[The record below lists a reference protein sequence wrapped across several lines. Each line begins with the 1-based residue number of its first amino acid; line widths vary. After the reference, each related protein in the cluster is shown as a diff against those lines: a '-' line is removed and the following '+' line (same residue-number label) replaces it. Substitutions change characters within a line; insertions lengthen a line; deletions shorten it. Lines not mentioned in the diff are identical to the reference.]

1 MGLDPITFE
10 VVTSSFRTITELMG
24 DTLKRVSRSP
34 IIYDSI
40 DFSNGLLDD
49 RCQLFAQANNCPVHL
64 GSLHFGAQASIERY
78 GGRLDEGD
86 IVVMND
92 PYMGGL
98 HIPDMTFTMPIYYEG
113 ELLCFG
119 ASRGHWTDLGGGA
132 VGSRMPSAVH
142 IAQEGLRL
150 PPVKVYA
157 RGKVVKEI
165 RDIIGSNTR
174 VPLQNLGDLEAHRAA
189 LLIADREMNKLTK
202 RYGIDVVLE
211 CMEEYISYTERR
223 TRAAIL
229 KIPDGVYNATDYIDC
244 DGVTGDPHYIH
255 VTLTISGD
263 EITVDFTGTDK
274 MAKGGINYSY
284 AGTHS
289 AVYWALKFFL
299 DQDAPANA
307 GMYRPIK
314 LVLPEGVFVN
324 ARWPAPVHI
333 ANMVTSEKIAD
344 VIWQALG
351 GAIREKMV
359 AMPYADSN
367 GISIGGVSGDRSF
380 VFLDL
385 PPGGWGGTSEHDGM
399 NATYCRQGNCMD
411 LDIELAEILYPIRI
425 TRKELIQNSGGRGK
439 FRGGLSLRVGFSPT
453 EIDVAV
459 SHTTNRTKEGPPG
472 VFGGMHGRPGR
483 SIKNYEREDSEVIGG
498 WSENGSWKICMFSNL
513 PIKEGEDVTLELQ
526 GGGGWGDPFTRDP
539 QRVVEDVLDGYVS
552 LEAAE
557 RDYGV
562 IIDRDTMRADI
573 EKTLARRKASLSSQ
587 N

>member
-1 MGLDPITFE
+1 MELDPITFE

-64 GSLHFGAQASIERY
+64 GSLHFGAQTSIERY
-78 GGRLDEGD
+78 GGRLEEGD
-86 IVVMND
+86 VIVMND
-92 PYMGGL
+92 PYLGGL

-113 ELLCFG
+113 KLLCYG

-150 PPVKVYA
+150 PPVKVYKK
-157 RGKVVKEI
+157 GKVVEEI

-189 LLIADREMNKLTK
+189 LLIAEREMDKLAK
-202 RYGIDVVLE
+202 RYGLDVVRK

-223 TRAAIL
+223 TRAAISE
-229 KIPDGVYNATDYIDC
+229 IPDGVYEATDYIDC
-244 DGVTGDPHYIH
+244 DGVTSDPHYIH
-255 VTLTISGD
+255 VTLTILRD
-263 EITVDFTGTDK
+263 EITVDFTGTEK
-274 MAKGGINYSY
+274 MAKGGINYGY

-289 AVYWALKFFL
+289 AVYWSLKFFL

-324 ARWPAPVHI
+324 AKWPAPVHI
-333 ANMVTSEKIAD
+333 GNMVTSEKIAD

-351 GAIREKMV
+351 KAIGEKMV

-367 GISIGGVSGDRSF
+367 GISIGGVSGDKSF

-385 PPGGWGGTSEHDGM
+385 PPGGWGGTSKHDGM

-411 LDIELAEILYPIRI
+411 LDIELAEILYPVRI
-425 TRKELIQNSGGRGK
+425 TRKELIQDSGGPGK

-453 EIDVAV
+453 DIDVAV

-472 VFGGMHGRPGR
+472 MFGGEHGRPGR
-483 SIKNYEREDSEVIGG
+483 SIKNYERDDSDIVGG
-498 WSENGSWKICMFSNL
+498 WSEDGAWKICMFANL
-513 PIKEGEDVTLELQ
+513 PVKETEDITLELQ
-526 GGGGWGDPFTRDP
+526 GGGGWGDPLSRDP
-539 QRVVEDVLDGYVS
+539 LKVLEDVVDDYVS

-557 RDYGV
+557 KDYGV
-562 IIDRDTMRADI
+562 IIDPMTMTVDI
-573 EKTLARRKASLSSQ
+573 KKTEACRKTSSKNQ
-587 N
+587 H